1 MPKATR
7 KSSEDTEELSPSAV
21 TNPEEAKDHI
31 TDLEA
36 LMKNM
41 KEKIEAGDTTNLLKQ
56 TLENMKTR
64 LVATFPA
71 LETAD
76 VNIIFH
82 AVKDKEFK
90 VLLPRTE
97 DTESLLEELLPSS
110 EMPPALNVV

>member
-7 KSSEDTEELSPSAV
+7 KSLEDTEEHSLSAV

-31 TDLEA
+31 MDLEA

-41 KEKIEAGDTTNLLKQ
+41 KEKIEAGDTTNLLRQ

-71 LETAD
+71 LDTAD
-76 VNIIFH
+76 VNIVSH
-82 AVKDKEFK
+82 AVKDR
-90 VLLPRTE
+90 V
-97 DTESLLEELLPSS
+97 
-110 EMPPALNVV
+110 